1 MEVQEQCT
9 TSARSFEHLNAYER
23 GIIKALLGEKRSIRY
38 IARQLG
44 RHPSTIS
51 REIKRGTVK
60 QRRSDLT
67 EYEAYYPE
75 TGQAVYE
82 KNRSA
87 CVKQFKVAEA
97 AEFLE
102 FAETKMLEE
111 KWSPDAIVGYC
122 RQCQEWQQQV
132 IVSTKTLYNY
142 IDQGLLR
149 IRNIDLPLK
158 VRRRPG
164 KRTAKQRKRVLGASI
179 DERPEEINSREEF
192 GHWEIDTVAGKRSG
206 DGVLLTMTER
216 KTRAEIIIPLAAKT
230 SISVIDALKQVEE
243 QFGDL
248 FPKVF
253 KTFTADNGSEFAE
266 LDAFLKSH
274 NTSVYFAHP
283 YSSFE
288 RGTNERHNGLIRRF
302 IPKGTSI
309 AALAASV
316 IQRIQ
321 NWCNHLPRKIL
332 GYKTPQQCFD
342 EELAQIS

>member
-9 TSARSFEHLNAYER
+9 TSRQSFEHLNAHER
-23 GIIKALLGEKRSIRY
+23 GMIKALLGEKRSIHY

-44 RHPSTIS
+44 RHPSTIL
-51 REIKRGTVK
+51 REIRRGTVK

-87 CVKQFKVAEA
+87 CVKQFTVTKA
-97 AEFLE
+97 AAFLE

-122 RQCQEWQQQV
+122 RQCPEWQQQV

-216 KTRAEIIIPLAAKT
+216 KTRAEIIIPLP
-230 SISVIDALKQVEE
+230 
-243 QFGDL
+243 
-248 FPKVF
+248 PKP
-253 KTFTADNGSEFAE
+253 
-266 LDAFLKSH
+266 AFL
-274 NTSVYFAHP
+274 
-283 YSSFE
+283 
-288 RGTNERHNGLIRRF
+288 
-302 IPKGTSI
+302 
-309 AALAASV
+309 
-316 IQRIQ
+316 
-321 NWCNHLPRKIL
+321 
-332 GYKTPQQCFD
+332 
-342 EELAQIS
+342 